1 MPGTMGMTAE
11 LSWIFIESTSQSV
24 IDVHRF
30 QIAFAAIAILS
41 SGAGTMGGARRD
53 DFE

>member
-1 MPGTMGMTAE
+1 MTAE

-30 QIAFAAIAILS
+30 QIAFAASAILS